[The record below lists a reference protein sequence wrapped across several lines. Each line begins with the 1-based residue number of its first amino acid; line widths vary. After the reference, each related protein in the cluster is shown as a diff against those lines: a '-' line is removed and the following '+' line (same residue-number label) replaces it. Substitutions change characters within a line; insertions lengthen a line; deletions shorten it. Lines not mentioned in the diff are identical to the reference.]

1 MFDFLICKTATLISL
16 RDIRSDTLTT
26 YQQIE
31 NLTFNTDKT
40 ACEFDPPIVYN
51 WPLFSL
57 YGIF

>member
-40 ACEFDPPIVYN
+40 ACEFDPPM
-51 WPLFSL
+51 LFNTALLSS
-57 YGIF
+57 

>member
-40 ACEFDPPIVYN
+40 ACEFDPPIVSN
-51 WPLFSL
+51 WSL
-57 YGIF
+57 LSL